1 MLTLYNDD
9 TPLAQMQFEESLAIF
24 RTIGDQRGI
33 AEALLG
39 LGLVAMRR
47 EDLHIARAQLD
58 ASLALYREIGVTSKI
73 GRTLSYLGDFARATG
88 DPAAARDFYVES
100 LETLQQLRPSGSV
113 LDALDGLSALAAES
127 GHAARAAE
135 QLGAA
140 QSMRLKLGIARNPA
154 SQAQYSRDRATISVQ
169 LMAAAFTE
177 ATARGQALPLEEVVA
192 LALQPLDMATLPVA
206 AKARAERSVAP
217 EELNVREVE
226 VLCLVAAGLS
236 NQELAERLTVSIYA
250 IQAHLRSIYGK
261 LGVTSRSAAT
271 RYAWEHHLVLD
282 LPPVVP
288 NQERRLA

>member
-1 MLTLYNDD
+1 M
-9 TPLAQMQFEESLAIF
+9 
-24 RTIGDQRGI
+24 
-33 AEALLG
+33 
-39 LGLVAMRR
+39 
-47 EDLHIARAQLD
+47 
-58 ASLALYREIGVTSKI
+58 
-73 GRTLSYLGDFARATG
+73 
-88 DPAAARDFYVES
+88 
-100 LETLQQLRPSGSV
+100 
-113 LDALDGLSALAAES
+113 
-127 GHAARAAE
+127 
-135 QLGAA
+135 
-140 QSMRLKLGIARNPA
+140 
-154 SQAQYSRDRATISVQ
+154 
-169 LMAAAFTE
+169 
-177 ATARGQALPLEEVVA
+177 
-192 LALQPLDMATLPVA
+192 PVA